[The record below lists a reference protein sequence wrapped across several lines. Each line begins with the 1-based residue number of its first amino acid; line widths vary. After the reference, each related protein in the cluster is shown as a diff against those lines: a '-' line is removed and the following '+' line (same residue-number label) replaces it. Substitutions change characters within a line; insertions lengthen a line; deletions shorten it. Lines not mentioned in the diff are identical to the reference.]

1 MGQRRKRLIIQ
12 ADITSESDPEFLRW
26 VKALRRR
33 RRLAEEVREGLRLR
47 YAQATGR
54 AVAAAPESE
63 AGEVDVGPVV
73 IRPAAQD
80 EASTA
85 DRLKNLVQRF

>member
-1 MGQRRKRLIIQ
+1 VGQRRKRLIVQ

-33 RRLAEEVREGLRLR
+33 RRLADEIREGLRLR
-47 YAQATGR
+47 YAQATGQP
-54 AVAAAPESE
+54 VAAPPDS
-63 AGEVDVGPVV
+63 EVDLGAMV

-85 DRLKNLVQRF
+85 DRLKSLVQRF